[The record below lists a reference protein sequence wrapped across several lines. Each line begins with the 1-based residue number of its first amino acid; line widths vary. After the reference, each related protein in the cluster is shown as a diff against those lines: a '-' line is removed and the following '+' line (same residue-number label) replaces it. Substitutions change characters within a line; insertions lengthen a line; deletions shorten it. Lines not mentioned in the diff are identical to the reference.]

1 MDLQDF
7 WQENKRWI
15 LGVVAGLIV
24 YWVGGGIVSAVFGGA
39 SASGRVQAMAR
50 DLQRE
55 EYYDAQALRTAREE
69 NERLTALVE
78 QVRQH
83 AAFVPDEEFVL
94 TGKGDPDLYFPE
106 VERRVRTRIV
116 AYAQER
122 SVAIDERDLVWPA
135 AVSREE
141 KEQTLVGLCALQ
153 HAALRLVD
161 AGEQVRQEVADAVGL
176 QSIESM
182 QIEKRAGSSTS
193 RRGRRAADSEIAGLV
208 DEYRV
213 KFRFRADTATL
224 QAWLEKLRS
233 ASPSIG
239 LAPELRVT
247 PGDQVGDPVL
257 VQGSL
262 AALVIRDLSASDS
275 ANQDG

>member
-1 MDLQDF
+1 
-7 WQENKRWI
+7 
-15 LGVVAGLIV
+15 
-24 YWVGGGIVSAVFGGA
+24 
-39 SASGRVQAMAR
+39 
-50 DLQRE
+50 
-55 EYYDAQALRTAREE
+55 
-69 NERLTALVE
+69 
-78 QVRQH
+78 
-83 AAFVPDEEFVL
+83 VL

-141 KEQTLVGLCALQ
+141 KEQTLIGLCALQ

-161 AGEQVRQEVADAVGL
+161 AGEQVRQEIADSVGL
-176 QSIESM
+176 QSIESF
-182 QIEKRAGSSTS
+182 QIEKRAGSSSS
-193 RRGRRAADSEIAGLV
+193 RRGRRTADSEIAGLV

-213 KFRFRADTATL
+213 KFRFRSDTATL
-224 QAWLEKLRS
+224 QAWLEKLRREV
-233 ASPSIG
+233 PSIG

-262 AALVIRDLSASDS
+262 AALVIGDLTASDS